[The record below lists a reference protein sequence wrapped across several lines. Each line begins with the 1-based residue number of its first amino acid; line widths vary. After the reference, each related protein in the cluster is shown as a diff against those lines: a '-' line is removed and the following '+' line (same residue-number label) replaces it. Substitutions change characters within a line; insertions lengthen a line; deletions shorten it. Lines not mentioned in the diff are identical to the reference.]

1 MIKSIHILLAL
12 VSFFGFISRVVLS
25 EVNPEIIQRK
35 WLKIS
40 PHVID
45 TLLLLSGIVLVFQG
59 NWLDGNYGWLV
70 AKIIAL
76 LGYISLGVV
85 VMHQHGTV
93 RWLALSGSV
102 GCYVYILLA
111 AINKTPYF
119 FN

>member
-25 EVNPEIIQRK
+25 EINPEITQRK

-45 TLLLLSGIVLVFQG
+45 TLLLFSGIMLIFQG
-59 NWLDGNYGWLV
+59 SWLDGNYGWLV
-70 AKIIAL
+70 AKMIAL

-85 VMHQHGTV
+85 VMHRRGTI

-102 GCYVYILLA
+102 GCYVYILLVA
-111 AINKTPYF
+111 VNKSPYF
-119 FN
+119 

>member
-25 EVNPEIIQRK
+25 EINAEILQRK

-70 AKIIAL
+70 AKLIAL

-85 VMHQHGTV
+85 VMHRYGTV
-93 RWLALSGSV
+93 RCLALTGSV
-102 GCYVYILLA
+102 GCYVYILLV
-111 AINKTPYF
+111 AINKTSF
-119 FN
+119 L